1 MSFMDKLS
9 SGIDVVAEKVEGNK
23 YLRAIKDAFTAYMPF
38 IIIGSFALLFN
49 VLLTSPT
56 TGLAQFAPF
65 SFLTALAPAFSTIN
79 FATMDIMSLLIPLFL
94 ASNLAKSNNTNPLI
108 TSAVALIAYV
118 IVVPQFFTTTVDGVQ
133 QVVKGLPATSTNASG
148 LFIGMILTVLVVELF
163 TKLSKVN
170 ALRIKMPPSVPGGI
184 VASFNVLLP
193 IFVTLIIV
201 AMVAQLFLNTT
212 GMYMNEFIYKIVQAP
227 LERLVQSPGG
237 IMLLVIVSQ
246 IFWLVGIHGGL
257 IISPIRNPLLIAAL
271 ANNIAA
277 VQAGEAATN
286 PVTMGFWM
294 SFIVPGGAGLTLS
307 LLIAILIASK
317 RDDFKAVAK
326 VSFMPGLFGI
336 SEPVVFGM
344 PLVLNPVFAIPF
356 VFASSIGTA
365 IALFFNQIGFL
376 QPNTVDVPL
385 GLPLGVGAFLGYGI
399 NGVIVQLLIMALGV
413 VMYMPFVLAANK
425 TAVVTEE
432 TETET
437 ASQIA
442 AEKI

>member
-9 SGIDVVAEKVEGNK
+9 SGIDTVAEKVEGNK

-65 SFLTALAPAFSTIN
+65 SFLTALAPAFNTIN

-94 ASNLAKSNNTNPLI
+94 ASNLAKSNHTNPLI

-133 QVVKGLPATSTNASG
+133 QLVKGLPATSTNASG
-148 LFIGMILTVLVVELF
+148 LFIGMILTILVVELF
-163 TKLSKVN
+163 TKLSKVEI
-170 ALRIKMPPSVPGGI
+170 LRIKMPPSVPGGI

-193 IFVTLIIV
+193 IFV
-201 AMVAQLFLNTT
+201 
-212 GMYMNEFIYKIVQAP
+212 

-277 VQAGEAATN
+277 VQAGESATNPVTMSATN

-307 LLIAILIASK
+307 LLIAILISSK
-317 RDDFKAVAK
+317 RADYKAVAK

-336 SEPVVFGM
+336 SEPVVFGL

-356 VFASSIGTA
+356 VFASSVGTA

-376 QPNTVDVPL
+376 QPNTVDVPF
-385 GLPLGVGAFLGYGI
+385 GLPIGVGAFLGYGI
-399 NGVIVQLLIMALGV
+399 NGVIVQLLILALGV
-413 VMYMPFVLAANK
+413 VMYLPFVLAANK
-425 TAVVTEE
+425 VAVATDESE
-432 TETET
+432 INTQ
-437 ASQIA
+437 ASVSVIS
-442 AEKI
+442 E

>member
-1 MSFMDKLS
+1 MGFMDKLS

-148 LFIGMILTVLVVELF
+148 LFIGMILTILVVELF
-163 TKLSKVN
+163 TKLSNVN

-201 AMVAQLFLNTT
+201 ALAAQLFLNTT

-277 VQAGEAATN
+277 VQAGEPATN

-317 RDDFKAVAK
+317 RDDHKAVAK

-336 SEPVVFGM
+336 SEPVVFGL

-376 QPNTVDVPL
+376 QPNTVDVPF

-399 NGVIVQLLIMALGV
+399 NGVIVQMLIMALGV

-425 TAVVTEE
+425 ATVAAEE
-432 TETET
+432 TETENE
-437 ASQIA
+437 SQIA
-442 AEKI
+442 TEKI

>member
-1 MSFMDKLS
+1 MGFMDKLS

-148 LFIGMILTVLVVELF
+148 LFIGMILTILVVELF
-163 TKLSKVN
+163 TKLSNVN

-193 IFVTLIIV
+193 IFVTLDHRG
-201 AMVAQLFLNTT
+201 T
-212 GMYMNEFIYKIVQAP
+212 Y
-227 LERLVQSPGG
+227 S
-237 IMLLVIVSQ
+237 S
-246 IFWLVGIHGGL
+246 
-257 IISPIRNPLLIAAL
+257 
-271 ANNIAA
+271 
-277 VQAGEAATN
+277 
-286 PVTMGFWM
+286 
-294 SFIVPGGAGLTLS
+294 IVPELHGH
-307 LLIAILIASK
+307 
-317 RDDFKAVAK
+317 VH
-326 VSFMPGLFGI
+326 
-336 SEPVVFGM
+336 E
-344 PLVLNPVFAIPF
+344 
-356 VFASSIGTA
+356 
-365 IALFFNQIGFL
+365 
-376 QPNTVDVPL
+376 
-385 GLPLGVGAFLGYGI
+385 
-399 NGVIVQLLIMALGV
+399 
-413 VMYMPFVLAANK
+413 
-425 TAVVTEE
+425 
-432 TETET
+432 
-437 ASQIA
+437 
-442 AEKI
+442 